1 MRLPYGL
8 ADFAALI
15 NENYFYIDRTDRIPL
30 LEEAGKQLLF
40 LRPRRFGKSLWL
52 STLENYYDLARADDF
67 ARLFGNLKIGRNPTP
82 LRNRYF
88 ILKLNFSVVDPRGDH
103 AAIHRALHQHLNDEI
118 SAFDRRYRTHLPQ
131 PVKLHEENALSSL
144 RSLLGAIS
152 ETAHRLYLL
161 IDEYDNFANEVMIS
175 PLRGTD
181 RYQELVEGEGTLK
194 TFFKAVKAGAEGNGI
209 DRVFLTGVTPVV
221 LSDITSGYNV
231 AKDLTHLD
239 EYHDLCGFTAGEL
252 AAALAEVLAARGL
265 PETDAPG
272 ILDLVRAFYNGYRFG
287 EGENP
292 LLYNPTLALYF
303 LDYFSRYGRY
313 PRQMLDDNLA
323 MDRNRIHYVARL
335 PHGAT
340 LVTAAL
346 NEAEPLAVAQ
356 ISNRFGVRD
365 MLSAPRDPAFLA
377 SLLYYF
383 GVLTLAGRDTL
394 GKLQLTIP
402 NQVIRKLYAE
412 RLQEHLLPDYTDQE
426 QRQRVVERFYATGD
440 LDPLCDF
447 LEQRYFP
454 VFDNRDLRWSNELV
468 VKTAF
473 LVTLFNDAFYVMD
486 SEPALGR
493 GYGDLRLRVRPDM
506 RQYALLDHLLEFKTL
521 SLKDVKLTSAEL
533 AARSRAELRAL
544 PAVAEKLQDAETQLA
559 TYRAE
564 LERTEGA
571 TLKLRTHAVVAIG
584 LERLIA

>member
-1 MRLPYGL
+1 MRFPYGL
-8 ADFAALI
+8 ADFRKI
-15 NENYFYIDRTDRIPL
+15 REDGYFYVDRTDRIPL
-30 LEEAGKQLLF
+30 LEEAGSQLLF

-67 ARLFGNLKIGRNPTP
+67 ERLFGNLKIGRNPTP

-88 ILKLNFSVVDPRGDH
+88 VMRWDFSMVDPGGDREAIRHSLFNHVNVRIKDVITRYGAWLDGRVDLHPDDALASLQSLLSVVSQTPH
-103 AAIHRALHQHLNDEI
+103 
-118 SAFDRRYRTHLPQ
+118 P
-131 PVKLHEENALSSL
+131 
-144 RSLLGAIS
+144 
-152 ETAHRLYLL
+152 LYLL
-161 IDEYDNFANEVMIS
+161 VDEYDNVANEVMVS
-175 PLRGTD
+175 PLRGTH
-181 RYQELVEGEGTLK
+181 RYQELVQGEGIIKTL
-194 TFFKAVKAGAEGNGI
+194 FKVVKGGAGGGI
-209 DRVFLTGVTPVV
+209 DRVFITGVSPVV
-221 LSDITSGYNV
+221 LSDMTSGYNV

-252 AAALAEVLAARGL
+252 ADALAGVLAGRGL
-265 PETDAPG
+265 PEADAPG
-272 ILDLVRAFYNGYRFG
+272 ILEVVRAFYNGYRFG

-313 PRQMLDDNLA
+313 PRQMLDDNLVA
-323 MDRNRIHYVARL
+323 MDRNRIQYVARL

-356 ISNRFGVRD
+356 LSNRFGVQD
-365 MLSAPRDPAFLA
+365 MLTAPRDPDFLA

-383 GVLTLAGRDTL
+383 GVLTLAGRDAL
-394 GKLQLTIP
+394 GALQLVIP
-402 NQVIRKLYAE
+402 NQVIRKLYVE
-412 RLQEHLLPDYTDQE
+412 RLQEQLLPDYTDQE
-426 QRQRVVERFYATGD
+426 QRQTLCRAFYATGD
-440 LDPLCDF
+440 LEPLCDF
-447 LEQRYFP
+447 LERRYLP

-473 LVTLFNDAFYVMD
+473 LVTLFEDAFYIMD

-493 GYGDLRLRVRPDM
+493 GYGDLLLRVRPDM

-521 SLKDVKLTSAEL
+521 GLKDVKLTGAEL
-533 AARSRAELRAL
+533 AAQSRDELRAL
-544 PAVAEKLQDAETQLA
+544 PAVQEQLQAAESQLA

-564 LERTEGA
+564 LERREGA

-584 LERLIA
+584 LERLVW